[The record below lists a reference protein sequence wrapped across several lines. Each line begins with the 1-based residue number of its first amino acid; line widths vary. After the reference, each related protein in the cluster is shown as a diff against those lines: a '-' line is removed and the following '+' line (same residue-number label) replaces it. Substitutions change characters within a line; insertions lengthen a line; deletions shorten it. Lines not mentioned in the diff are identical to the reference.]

1 VEKRVLTAAIR
12 NSGKPR
18 AIFRRAPARGFLH
31 PAICLAAALTLFA
44 TGCADMRP
52 NDRTAASAVAST
64 ATETPADPATA
75 APSQPRT
82 VSPPAFAATAPQPAI
97 PPLDPPFEI
106 KNRPAL
112 PHAIDLVS
120 ESADI
125 WERMRN
131 GFAMPDLDSP
141 LVLDR
146 QAYYLNHP
154 EYVKRMIERSR
165 PYLYFI
171 VAELEKRGMPT
182 ELALLPIVESAY
194 NPMALS
200 RSHASGMWQFVP
212 STGKRYDLKQNWW
225 FDDRRDV
232 IASTTAALD
241 YLQSIYEMNGD
252 WYLALASYNW
262 GENAVA
268 RAVAKNQ
275 ARGLKTD
282 YLSLTMPTET
292 RYYVPKLQAI
302 KNIIAN
308 PALFGIELPAIPNRP
323 YFTTVETSQD
333 IDVRLAAKLAEMP
346 LDQFLALNPANNRP
360 VISSQAKSVIV
371 LPTDKLDVFNTNL
384 EAHQSNEKPLSSWR
398 TISLKAGD
406 KIEKIAASHGV
417 SVAKLK
423 AINGLKPKAKFKTGQ
438 TVLVPVAGTSA
449 VYEPLPV
456 IIPAVASEPV
466 RRAPYVVKKGDTLAS
481 IANRFGVSTDDLRRW
496 NKAAQGR
503 ITPGIK
509 LSLQPPHAAAKKTS
523 AGGKAGKK
531 TAKSAQSKKQPAKKS

>member
-1 VEKRVLTAAIR
+1 VEEQVLTA
-12 NSGKPR
+12 PH
-18 AIFRRAPARGFLH
+18 ARFG
-31 PAICLAAALTLFA
+31 LA
-44 TGCADMRP
+44 R
-52 NDRTAASAVAST
+52 AASALCVTVALSVIAAGCATTPGGGSAVPST
-64 ATETPADPATA
+64 TAESAAAATPGATP
-75 APSQPRT
+75 PRD
-82 VSPPAFAATAPQPAI
+82 VSPPAFASTHVPPPGSQLPV

-106 KNRPAL
+106 KNPPPL
-112 PHAIDLVS
+112 PRSIDLLA
-120 ESADI
+120 EPADI
-125 WERMRN
+125 WDRIRN
-131 GFAMPDLDSP
+131 GFSMPDLDSP

-146 QAYYLNHP
+146 QAYYLNRP
-154 EYVKRMIERSR
+154 DYVKRMIERSR

-200 RSHASGMWQFVP
+200 RSKASGMWQFVP

-232 IASTTAALD
+232 IASTNAALD

-268 RAVAKNQ
+268 RAIAKNK
-275 ARGLKTD
+275 AAGLHTD

-308 PALFGIELPAIPNRP
+308 PELFGIELPAIPNRP
-323 YFTTVETSQD
+323 YFTTVATSQD

-346 LDQFLALNPANNRP
+346 LDQFIALNPANNRP
-360 VISSQAKSVIV
+360 VISSGIKSSIV

-384 EAHQSNEKPLSSWR
+384 EARQSDEKPLSSWR
-398 TISLKAGD
+398 TLVLKGGD
-406 KIEKIAASHGV
+406 RIENIAASHGV
-417 SVAKLK
+417 SVARLK
-423 AINGLKPKAKFKTGQ
+423 AINGLKPRAKFKTGQ

-449 VYEPLPV
+449 VYEALP
-456 IIPAVASEPV
+456 IAIPAVASDPAP
-466 RRAPYVVKKGDTLAS
+466 RAPYVVKKGDTLAS
-481 IANRFGVSTDDLRRW
+481 IAGRFDVSIDNLRRW
-496 NKAAQGR
+496 NKSAQGR
-503 ITPGIK
+503 LAPGTR
-509 LSLQPPHAAAKKTS
+509 LLVQAPHASVKKASASSKSKRKIAKS
-523 AGGKAGKK
+523 SPGKK
-531 TAKSAQSKKQPAKKS
+531 HPAHT

>member
-1 VEKRVLTAAIR
+1 MRAVSALCLGTVL
-12 NSGKPR
+12 S
-18 AIFRRAPARGFLH
+18 
-31 PAICLAAALTLFA
+31 LFA
-44 TGCADMRP
+44 AGCA
-52 NDRTAASAVAST
+52 TT
-64 ATETPADPATA
+64 TTGGGFA
-75 APSQPRT
+75 APSPAAE
-82 VSPPAFAATAPQPAI
+82 SAPPSTTAATPARDVPPPDFASTHVPPPGSQLPV
-97 PPLDPPFEI
+97 PPLDPPFEV
-106 KNRPAL
+106 KNTPPL
-112 PHAIDLVS
+112 PRAIDLLA
-120 ESADI
+120 EPADI
-125 WERMRN
+125 WDRIRN
-131 GFAMPDLDSP
+131 GFSMPDLDSP

-146 QAYYLNHP
+146 QAYYLNRP

-200 RSHASGMWQFVP
+200 RSKASGMWQFVP

-225 FDDRRDV
+225 FDDRRDI
-232 IASTTAALD
+232 IASTNAALD

-268 RAVAKNQ
+268 RAVTKNK
-275 ARGLKTD
+275 AAGLKTD
-282 YLSLTMPTET
+282 YLSLTMPAET
-292 RYYVPKLQAI
+292 RNYVPKLQAI

-323 YFTTVETSQD
+323 YFTTVATTQD

-346 LDQFLALNPANNRP
+346 LDQFIALNPAHNRP
-360 VISSQAKSVIV
+360 VISSEAKSSIV

-384 EAHQSNEKPLSSWR
+384 EARQSDEKPLSSWR

-406 KIEKIAASHGV
+406 QIEKIASSHGV
-417 SVAKLK
+417 SVARLK
-423 AINGLKPKAKFKTGQ
+423 AINGLKPKARFKTGQ

-449 VYEPLPV
+449 VYEALPV
-456 IIPAVASEPV
+456 VIPAVASEPAK
-466 RRAPYVVKKGDTLAS
+466 RAPYIVKKGDTLAS
-481 IANRFGVSTDDLRRW
+481 IANRFDVSTDNLRRW

-503 ITPGIK
+503 LTPGTR
-509 LSLQPPHAAAKKTS
+509 LLVQAPHASVRKTA
-523 AGGKAGKK
+523 AGGKSKRK
-531 TAKSAQSKKQPAKKS
+531 TAKSSSGKKRPAHSS

>member
-1 VEKRVLTAAIR
+1 VEEQVLTA
-12 NSGKPR
+12 PR
-18 AIFRRAPARGFLH
+18 ARFGPARAVSALCLGVVLSV
-31 PAICLAAALTLFA
+31 LAA
-44 TGCADMRP
+44 GCATNIP
-52 NDRTAASAVAST
+52 GST
-64 ATETPADPATA
+64 ASPSGATA
-75 APSQPRT
+75 DSSPRSPSDTTPPRD
-82 VSPPAFAATAPQPAI
+82 VSPPAFASTHVPPPGSQLPV

-106 KNRPAL
+106 KNPPPL
-112 PHAIDLVS
+112 PRAIDLLA
-120 ESADI
+120 EPADI
-125 WERMRN
+125 WDRIRN
-131 GFAMPDLDSP
+131 GFSMPDLDSP
-141 LVLDR
+141 LVLEK
-146 QAYYLNHP
+146 QAYYLNRP

-200 RSHASGMWQFVP
+200 RSKASGMWQFVP

-232 IASTTAALD
+232 IASTNAALD

-268 RAVAKNQ
+268 RAITRNKA
-275 ARGLKTD
+275 AGLRTD

-323 YFTTVETSQD
+323 YFTTVATTQD

-346 LDQFLALNPANNRP
+346 LDQFIALNPAHNRP
-360 VISSQAKSVIV
+360 VISSEAKSSIV

-384 EAHQSNEKPLSSWR
+384 EARQSDEKPLSSWR
-398 TISLKAGD
+398 TISLKASD

-417 SVAKLK
+417 SVARLK
-423 AINGLKPKAKFKTGQ
+423 AINGLKPRAKFKTGQ

-456 IIPAVASEPV
+456 AIPAVASDPPP
-466 RRAPYVVKKGDTLAS
+466 RAPYVVKKGDTLAS
-481 IANRFGVSTDDLRRW
+481 IANRFDISVDNLRRW
-496 NKAAQGR
+496 NRAAQGR
-503 ITPGIK
+503 VTPGTR
-509 LSLQPPHAAAKKTS
+509 LMLQAPHASVRKAS
-523 AGGKAGKK
+523 ASGKSTKK
-531 TAKSAQSKKQPAKKS
+531 TAKSSSGKKRPAHKS

>member
-12 NSGKPR
+12 NSGKLR
-18 AIFRRAPARGFLH
+18 AVFRRAPAPGFR

-44 TGCADMRP
+44 TGCADIRP
-52 NDRTAASAVAST
+52 NDRAAASAVGST
-64 ATETPADPATA
+64 ANETPADPATA

-268 RAVAKNQ
+268 RAIAKNKAKGQ
-275 ARGLKTD
+275 KTD

-531 TAKSAQSKKQPAKKS
+531 TAKSAQSKKHPAKNS